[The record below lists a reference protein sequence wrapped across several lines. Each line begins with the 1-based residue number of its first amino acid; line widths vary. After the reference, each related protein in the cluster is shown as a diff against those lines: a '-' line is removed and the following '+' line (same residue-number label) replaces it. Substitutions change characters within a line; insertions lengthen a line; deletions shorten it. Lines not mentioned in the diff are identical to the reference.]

1 MGNIVR
7 ERVEGI
13 GVYDGIEKIVLV
25 NCSTGDQ
32 VFTEIAVP
40 ETVTIPA
47 AKPNMEELLSVMV
60 DAKILSVRVI
70 DTPVGCS
77 AEGQHLTGK
86 KLSIELE
93 LQQKVQ
99 YIADEPTQSVHA
111 AHFNK
116 LVNSILI
123 VAPEKINCV
132 PIETLLMQG
141 KVVVTPYIEDI
152 YGEKID
158 KRTIF
163 KNITLLI
170 VVKFV
175 NC

>member
-7 ERVEGI
+7 GRVEGVGI
-13 GVYDGIEKIVLV
+13 FDGIENIIL
-25 NCSTGDQ
+25 GD

-40 ETVTIPA
+40 EIVVIPE

-60 DAKILSVRVI
+60 DAKIISVRVI
-70 DTPVGCS
+70 DTPVGTS
-77 AEGQHLTGK
+77 AEHQNLTGK

-93 LQQKVQ
+93 LQQKVK

-111 AHFNK
+111 AHFSK

-123 VAPEKINCV
+123 VAPPKVPNTAAGI

-152 YGEKID
+152 YGEKLD

>member
-1 MGNIVR
+1 MGNTVR

-13 GVYDGIEKIVLV
+13 GVYNDVENINLGNCV
-25 NCSTGDQ
+25 NNRK

-40 ETVTIPA
+40 EIVTIPA
-47 AKPNMEELLSVMV
+47 AKPDMEELLSVMV
-60 DAKILSVRVI
+60 DAKVISVRVI
-70 DTPVGCS
+70 DTPEGTS
-77 AEGQHLTGK
+77 AEGQILTGK

-93 LQQKVQ
+93 LQQKVK

-123 VAPEKINCV
+123 VAPPRIGGI

-141 KVVVTPYIEDI
+141 KVIVTPYIEDI
-152 YGEKID
+152 YGEMLD

-170 VVKFV
+170 VVKFMS
-175 NC
+175 C